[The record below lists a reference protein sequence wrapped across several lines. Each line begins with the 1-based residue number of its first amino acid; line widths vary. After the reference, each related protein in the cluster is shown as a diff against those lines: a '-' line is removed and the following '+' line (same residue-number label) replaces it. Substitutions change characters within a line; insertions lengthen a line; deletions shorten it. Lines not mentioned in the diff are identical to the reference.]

1 MPLPKVAIVGRPNV
15 GKSSLF
21 NALAGRRIAIV
32 EPTPGV
38 TRDRLTYPIPV
49 QDDHFVELIDT
60 GGIGIVDRDDLTAD
74 VERQINVAVAEADLI
89 LFVVDVRD
97 GLVPLDQ
104 EVSARLRS
112 TGKPVILVV
121 NKCDTDP
128 LEMEAEN
135 FRSLGWSPLVSVSAH
150 QGRGRKTLLA
160 TIADALGDK
169 LTAVAAPPDAVMKVA
184 IVGRRNT
191 GKSTFINQ
199 LAQAERVIVSEIPGT
214 TRDSVDVRFERDG
227 LTFIAIDTAGV
238 RKARSVQD
246 SIEFYSMARAQ
257 RSIRRADVVLHFFDA
272 TDVISQVDKDLVSY
286 VLAEQKPLIFVV
298 NKWDLVKQRLVT
310 SQWADYL
317 RQTFGEL
324 DYVPISFLTAKD
336 GRNVH
341 RVLNLAQ
348 HLFKQSTT
356 RLSTAELNRILRQAV
371 ERRPPPIR
379 QNRTPRLYYATQV
392 AIQPPTIV
400 AFTNGP
406 ELFDEWYQ
414 RYLLRQLREQA
425 PFAEVP
431 IKLLWRRRGEGAE
444 IHAQDQGEEPSASE
458 TEALPDGQ
466 RVETGQRRRSTRDAA
481 AAARTRKGAAP
492 PRRRQATPKP
502 DVWRDV

>member
-21 NALAGRRIAIV
+21 NALARRRIAIV

-38 TRDRLTYPIPV
+38 TRDRLTYPV
-49 QDDHFVELIDT
+49 AVREEQFVELIDT
-60 GGIGIVDRDDLTAD
+60 GGIGIVDRDDLSDD
-74 VERQINVAVAEADLI
+74 VERQISVAVAEADLI

-112 TGKPVILVV
+112 IGKPVILVV
-121 NKCDTDP
+121 NKCDTDR
-128 LEMEAEN
+128 LELEAEN
-135 FRSLGWSPLVSVSAH
+135 FRCLGWSSLVSVSAH
-150 QGRGRKTLLA
+150 QGRGQATLLA
-160 TIADALGDK
+160 TIADALRDR
-169 LTAVAAPPDAVMKVA
+169 LNAEAVPADAVMKVA

-246 SIEFYSMARAQ
+246 SIEFYSFARAQ

-272 TDVISQVDKDLVSY
+272 TNVISQVDKDLVRY

-310 SQWADYL
+310 SHWADYL
-317 RQTFGEL
+317 RRTFGEL

-336 GRNVH
+336 GRNVY

-356 RLSTAELNRILRQAV
+356 RLSTAELNRLVRQAV

-379 QNRTPRLYYATQV
+379 QNRMPRLYYATQV

-431 IKLLWRRRGEGAE
+431 IKLLLRRRGDEAE
-444 IHAQDQGEEPSASE
+444 SDSEDRGEEAPATG
-458 TEALPDGQ
+458 TEGRPVGQ
-466 RVETGQRRRSTRDAA
+466 RDGVDRRRRSTRDAA
-481 AAARTRKGAAP
+481 AAARARKKASP
-492 PRRRQATPKP
+492 RRRRQAAPKP